1 MKKAF
6 IGVGHGGSDPGA
18 VANGLKEAN
27 LNLTAAL
34 EVGEIL
40 AAHKVNVLLSRYRD
54 EDDDLAEEIRECNA
68 FGPDVAVDMHT
79 NAGGGDGFEVF
90 HTIRGGVGKTLAQN
104 IESEVKTIGQ
114 NSRGLKT
121 KVNSAGNDYFGF
133 IRSTNCPAVITEM
146 AFIDNINDIKD
157 FDEVHELKRYA
168 LAVAK
173 GILKT
178 LGIAYNGASTSNPG
192 TSTGTTSNLYRVR
205 KSWSDAGSQKGAF
218 SDLNNAKKCADQN
231 NGYSVFDNN
240 GNKVYPST
248 SNNNNN
254 NNSTGGSIGVGSVV
268 KVVGNKWATGE
279 DVPSWVKSNN
289 YKVIQ
294 VNGNKILLESIMSWV
309 YVNDVTLVSGG
320 TAATQ
325 KPIGVGSKVKV
336 TGNKY
341 ATGEDVP
348 SWVKSNVYEV
358 IQVNGNKVL
367 LGSIMSW
374 VYISDVAAV

>member
-54 EDDDLAEEIRECNA
+54 EDDDLAEEIRECNT

-90 HTIRGGVGKTLAQN
+90 HTIKGGVGKTLAQN

-205 KSWSDAGSQKGAF
+205 KSWSDEGSQKGAF

-240 GNKVYPST
+240 GNKVYPIT
-248 SNNNNN
+248 SNNT

-320 TAATQ
+320 TAATP

-341 ATGEDVP
+341 ATGESVP

>member
-54 EDDDLAEEIRECNA
+54 EDDDLEEEIRECNA

-90 HTIRGGVGKTLAQN
+90 HTVRGGVGKTLAQN
-104 IESEVKTIGQ
+104 IESEVKAIGQ

-133 IRSTNCPAVITEM
+133 IRSTNCPAIITEM

-157 FDEVHELKRYA
+157 FDEVYELKRYA

-218 SDLNNAKKCADQN
+218 SDLNNAKKCVDQN
-231 NGYSVFDNN
+231 NGYSVFDNA

-248 SNNNNN
+248 SNNN

-279 DVPSWVKSNN
+279 DVPGWVKANS

-309 YVNDVTLVSGG
+309 YINDVTLVSGG
-320 TAATQ
+320 TTSTQ

-336 TGNKY
+336 TGDKW
-341 ATGEDVP
+341 ATGEGVP
-348 SWVKSNVYEV
+348 GWVKSNVYKV

-367 LGSIMSW
+367 LETIMSW
-374 VYISDVAAV
+374 AYTSDVVAV

>member
-18 VANGLKEAN
+18 VANKLRESD

-90 HTIRGGVGKTLAQN
+90 HTVRGGVGKTLAQN
-104 IESEVKTIGQ
+104 IESEVKAIGQ

-133 IRSTNCPAVITEM
+133 IRSTNCPAIITEM

-157 FDEVHELKRYA
+157 FDEVHELKKYA

-178 LGIAYNGASTSNPG
+178 LGIAYNGALTSNPG
-192 TSTGTTSNLYRVR
+192 TSTGTSNLYRVR

-231 NGYSVFDNN
+231 NGYSVFDNA
-240 GNKVYPST
+240 GNKVYTST
-248 SNNNNN
+248 SNNT
-254 NNSTGGSIGVGSVV
+254 NNSTGGSIGVGSVM
-268 KVVGNKWATGE
+268 
-279 DVPSWVKSNN
+279 
-289 YKVIQ
+289 
-294 VNGNKILLESIMSWV
+294 LLESIMSWV

-320 TAATQ
+320 TTATQ

-336 TGNKY
+336 TGNKW
-341 ATGEDVP
+341 ATGEGVP
-348 SWVKSNVYEV
+348 GWVKSNVYKV

-367 LGSIMSW
+367 LETIMSW
-374 VYISDVAAV
+374 AYTSDVVAV

>member
-18 VANGLKEAN
+18 VANKLRESD

-90 HTIRGGVGKTLAQN
+90 HTVRGGVGKTLAQN
-104 IESEVKTIGQ
+104 IESEVKAIGQ

-133 IRSTNCPAVITEM
+133 IRSTNCPAIITEM

-157 FDEVHELKRYA
+157 FDEVHELKKYA

-178 LGIAYNGASTSNPG
+178 LGIAYNGALTSNPG
-192 TSTGTTSNLYRVR
+192 TSTGTSNLYRVR

-231 NGYSVFDNN
+231 NGYSVFDNA
-240 GNKVYPST
+240 GNKVYTST
-248 SNNNNN
+248 SNNT
-254 NNSTGGSIGVGSVV
+254 NNSTGGSIGVGSVI
-268 KVVGNKWATGE
+268 KVIGNKWATGE
-279 DVPSWVKSNN
+279 DVPGWVKSNS

-294 VNGNKILLESIMSWV
+294 VNGNKMLLESIMSWV

-320 TAATQ
+320 TTATQ

-336 TGNKY
+336 TGNKW
-341 ATGEDVP
+341 ATGEGVP
-348 SWVKSNVYEV
+348 GWVKSNVYKV

-367 LGSIMSW
+367 LETIMSW
-374 VYISDVAAV
+374 AYTSDVVAV

>member
-18 VANGLKEAN
+18 VANKLRESD

-90 HTIRGGVGKTLAQN
+90 HTVRGGVGKTLAQN
-104 IESEVKTIGQ
+104 IESEVKAIGQ

-133 IRSTNCPAVITEM
+133 IRSTNCPAIITEM

-157 FDEVHELKRYA
+157 FDEVHELKKYA

-240 GNKVYPST
+240 GNKVYPSA
-248 SNNNNN
+248 SNNN

-279 DVPSWVKSNN
+279 DVPGWVKANN

-309 YVNDVTLVSGG
+309 YINDVTLVSGG
-320 TAATQ
+320 TTATP

-341 ATGEDVP
+341 ATGESVP

-374 VYISDVAAV
+374 IYVSDVVAV

>member
-1 MKKAF
+1 MKKVF

-27 LNLTAAL
+27 LNLTVAL

-68 FGPDVAVDMHT
+68 FGPEVAVDMHT
-79 NAGGGDGFEVF
+79 NAGCGDGFEVF
-90 HTIRGGVGKTLAQN
+90 HTIKGGVGKTLAQN
-104 IESEVKTIGQ
+104 IESEVKSIGQ

-205 KSWSDAGSQKGAF
+205 KSWSDGGSQKGAF
-218 SDLNNAKKCADQN
+218 SDLNNAKKCAYQN

-248 SNNNNN
+248 SNNT

-279 DVPSWVKSNN
+279 DVPGWVKSNN

-320 TAATQ
+320 TAATP

-336 TGNKY
+336 TGNKW
-341 ATGEDVP
+341 ATGEGVP
-348 SWVKSNVYEV
+348 GWAKSNVYEV

-374 VYISDVAAV
+374 IYVSDVVAV

>member
-90 HTIRGGVGKTLAQN
+90 YTVRGGVGKTLAQN
-104 IESEVKTIGQ
+104 IESEVKAIGQ

-133 IRSTNCPAVITEM
+133 IRSTNCPAIITEM

-157 FDEVHELKRYA
+157 FDEVYELKRYA

-231 NGYSVFDNN
+231 NGYSVFDNA

-248 SNNNNN
+248 SNNN

-279 DVPSWVKSNN
+279 DVPGWVKANS

-309 YVNDVTLVSGG
+309 YINDVTLVSGG
-320 TAATQ
+320 TTSTQ

-336 TGNKY
+336 TGDKW
-341 ATGEDVP
+341 ATGEGVP
-348 SWVKSNVYEV
+348 GWVKSNVYKV

-367 LGSIMSW
+367 LETIMSW
-374 VYISDVAAV
+374 AYTSDVVAV

>member
-54 EDDDLAEEIRECNA
+54 EDDDLSEEIRECNA
-68 FGPDVAVDMHT
+68 FVPDVAVDMHT

-104 IESEVKTIGQ
+104 IESEVKAIGQ

-133 IRSTNCPAVITEM
+133 IRSTNCPAIITEM

-178 LGIAYNGASTSNPG
+178 LGIAYNGAPTSNPG

-205 KSWSDAGSQKGAF
+205 KSWIDAGSQKGAF

-248 SNNNNN
+248 SNNT
-254 NNSTGGSIGVGSVV
+254 NNSTGGNIGVGSVV
-268 KVVGNKWATGE
+268 KVIGNKWATGE
-279 DVPSWVKSNN
+279 DIPGWVKSNS

-309 YVNDVTLVSGG
+309 YINDVTLVSGG
-320 TAATQ
+320 TTATQ

-336 TGNKY
+336 TGNKW
-341 ATGEDVP
+341 ATGEGVP
-348 SWVKSNVYEV
+348 GWVKSNVYKV

-367 LGSIMSW
+367 LETIMSW
-374 VYISDVAAV
+374 VYTSDVVAV

>member
-34 EVGEIL
+34 EVREIL

-90 HTIRGGVGKTLAQN
+90 HTVRGGVGKTLAQN
-104 IESEVKTIGQ
+104 IESEVKAIGQ

-133 IRSTNCPAVITEM
+133 IRSTNCPAIITEM

-178 LGIAYNGASTSNPG
+178 LGISYNGASTSNPG

-231 NGYSVFDNN
+231 NGYSVFDNA

-248 SNNNNN
+248 SNNT
-254 NNSTGGSIGVGSVV
+254 NNSTGGSIGVGSVI
-268 KVVGNKWATGE
+268 KVTGNKYATGE
-279 DVPSWVKSNN
+279 DVPGWVKSNS

-309 YVNDVTLVSGG
+309 YINDVTLVSGG
-320 TAATQ
+320 TTATP

-341 ATGEDVP
+341 ATGEGVP

-374 VYISDVAAV
+374 VYISDVVAV